1 MKRAIWLASVS
12 LLAQPGADPVSLQ
25 KERGMGKQLAAEV
38 RKRSQPF
45 DEPQVAG
52 YVERTGR
59 ALLAALPNPRLEYQF
74 EVISSDSGSE
84 PFALPGG
91 FVFVPARAF
100 LVARD
105 ESEFAGLLAHAIG
118 HAELRHGA
126 QVGSRGQLPL
136 VFTGGPNGRHAETQN
151 PQLALPL
158 GMLASQR
165 TFELEADRFAVEL
178 AARAGYD
185 PAGLQRYIAR
195 VQVDD
200 PKFSAL
206 PERDLRLVR
215 MREVLE
221 SQPRASAVSRSGEEF
236 EEIRE
241 IVRRVIGR

>member
-1 MKRAIWLASVS
+1 
-12 LLAQPGADPVSLQ
+12 
-25 KERGMGKQLAAEV
+25 
-38 RKRSQPF
+38 
-45 DEPQVAG
+45 
-52 YVERTGR
+52 
-59 ALLAALPNPRLEYQF
+59 
-74 EVISSDSGSE
+74 
-84 PFALPGG
+84 
-91 FVFVPARAF
+91 
-100 LVARD
+100 LV
-105 ESEFAGLLAHAIG
+105 
-118 HAELRHGA
+118 
-126 QVGSRGQLPL
+126 
-136 VFTGGPNGRHAETQN
+136 
-151 PQLALPL
+151 LPL

-165 TFELEADRFAVEL
+165 TLEQEADRFAVEL